1 MTPDLSSKIELLRKR
16 WQKCVKKKRKP
27 KKAEEERLK
36 AIMAKRK
43 EEAEKAAR
51 EKAEKERDAQI
62 QKNTYLISAR
72 DTSQEVEDLM
82 HTVLISSAN

>member
-1 MTPDLSSKIELLRKR
+1 MNDSDLSSKIELLRKR

-43 EEAEKAAR
+43 KR
-51 EKAEKERDAQI
+51 LRKLQGKKPR
-62 QKNTYLISAR
+62 KN
-72 DTSQEVEDLM
+72 VM
-82 HTVLISSAN
+82 HKYKRTPI